1 MKNIYC
7 RVETSKG
14 SNTKYNYNP
23 QLGGFVLAKTLPLG
37 TVFPYDFGFIP
48 GTLGEDG
55 DPLDVIILSEQG
67 TFSGCIMKCRIIGA
81 IRAIQKEKDGT
92 KEENDRYLAVPESSV
107 VFEKTKELEQL
118 PTTVLDEIKKFF
130 VNYNDQEGKEFTP
143 IELVSCKKAYKTIE
157 QAKSRHQP
165 TKLVRVFV
173 PLSDT
178 EGKTF
183 PKKRFKKI
191 NKKLTADFGGV
202 TVYSQAPANGI
213 WKDQKDKVVNDE
225 IIIYEVMTPEI
236 DRKYW
241 KAYRQKLEK
250 LFSQKDI
257 VIRQCEIGIL

>member
-48 GTLGEDG
+48 GTLGKDG

-92 KEENDRYLAVPESSV
+92 KVENDRYLAVPESSV
-107 VFEKTKELEQL
+107 VFEKIKDLEQL
-118 PTTVLDEIKKFF
+118 PVTVLDEIKKFF

-143 IELVSCKKAYKTIE
+143 LELISCKKAYKAIKR
-157 QAKSRHQP
+157 AKSKNEP
-165 TKLVRVFV
+165 TRLVSVFI
-173 PLSDT
+173 PLSDA
-178 EGKTF
+178 EDHDF
-183 PKKRFKKI
+183 PKKLFKEV

-213 WKDQKDKVVNDE
+213 WKDQKDKVVNDK
-225 IIIYEVMTPEI
+225 IIIYEVMAPEI

-241 KAYRQKLEK
+241 KVYRQKLEK
-250 LFSQKDI
+250 LFNQKDI
-257 VIRQCEIGIL
+257 VIRQCEIGLL